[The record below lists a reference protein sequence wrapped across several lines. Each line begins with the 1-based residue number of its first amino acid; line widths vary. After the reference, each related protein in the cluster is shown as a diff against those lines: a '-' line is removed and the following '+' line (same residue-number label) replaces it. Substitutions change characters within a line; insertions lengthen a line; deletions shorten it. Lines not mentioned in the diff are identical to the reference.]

1 MCHNQPKVADNST
14 DKETFKTKF
23 SHFIKSLG
31 KDVSLYPDGTSI
43 NWYDPSGEKFEK
55 HVSRAF

>member
-31 KDVSLYPDGTSI
+31 KDVS
-43 NWYDPSGEKFEK
+43 
-55 HVSRAF
+55 